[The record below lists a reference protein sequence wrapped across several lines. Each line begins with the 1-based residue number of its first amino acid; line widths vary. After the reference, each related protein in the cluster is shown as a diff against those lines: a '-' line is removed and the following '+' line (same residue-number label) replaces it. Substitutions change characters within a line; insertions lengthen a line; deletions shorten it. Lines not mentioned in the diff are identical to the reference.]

1 MVQANLDNALEEGR
15 EAVRRHAWREAYE
28 RLHAADQAG
37 GLEADDL
44 EGLAE
49 AAWWNGRSDECIAAR
64 ERAYT
69 LHLEAGR
76 PRRAALVATSLA
88 KEQFGRSA
96 PAIGQAWL
104 NRAERLLQ
112 DEAIGVEHGYLTRL
126 RAMLA
131 VEDDG
136 GLDRALELA
145 RETVEIGTRFGSR
158 DLMALGLQDQGRAL
172 IAKGELKE
180 GMTLLGEATV
190 AALSGELAPY
200 TTGVIYCNMIDQCQA
215 MADYGRAREW
225 TEAASRWCDRM
236 AIAGFPGMCRVHRA
250 DVIGLRGGWREAE
263 LEARNAFDELRN
275 FHTAYAAE
283 AQYVIG
289 ETRLWRGDLSE
300 AREAFRVAHELGRDP
315 NPGLALLQLAEGK
328 VEAAATTIRR
338 SLSMKRQP
346 LGRARLLPA
355 QLAIAVASDDRATAE
370 AVAREL
376 GETAKTYPTPAL
388 KAHALTAEAVVS
400 LTAGDSETA
409 VSLLCEVLPL
419 WRQVEAPYEEAK
431 ARVALASAYRSGGDP
446 DGAVLELQAA
456 RAAFGRLGATIDE
469 QLASRLLVELGVAG
483 GADEATSPQA
493 TRTFVFTD
501 IVKSTELVEAMGDDA
516 WNEVLRWHDQM
527 LQRLIGEDGGEEIK
541 HVGDGLFASFDRPEQ
556 AITCAVQIQRT
567 LSEHRRN
574 HGFAPQV
581 RIGIHRAAASRV
593 GLDYRGKGVHE
604 AARIAALAA
613 GGEILASWHTAQ
625 PCKFPVSEPREVS
638 LKGIAQP
645 MQVVAISWR

>member
-1 MVQANLDNALEEGR
+1 M
-15 EAVRRHAWREAYE
+15 
-28 RLHAADQAG
+28 
-37 GLEADDL
+37 
-44 EGLAE
+44 
-49 AAWWNGRSDECIAAR
+49 
-64 ERAYT
+64 
-69 LHLEAGR
+69 
-76 PRRAALVATSLA
+76 
-88 KEQFGRSA
+88 
-96 PAIGQAWL
+96 
-104 NRAERLLQ
+104 
-112 DEAIGVEHGYLTRL
+112 
-126 RAMLA
+126 
-131 VEDDG
+131 
-136 GLDRALELA
+136 
-145 RETVEIGTRFGSR
+145 
-158 DLMALGLQDQGRAL
+158 
-172 IAKGELKE
+172 
-180 GMTLLGEATV
+180 
-190 AALSGELAPY
+190 
-200 TTGVIYCNMIDQCQA
+200 
-215 MADYGRAREW
+215 
-225 TEAASRWCDRM
+225 
-236 AIAGFPGMCRVHRA
+236 
-250 DVIGLRGGWREAE
+250 
-263 LEARNAFDELRN
+263 
-275 FHTAYAAE
+275 
-283 AQYVIG
+283 
-289 ETRLWRGDLSE
+289 
-300 AREAFRVAHELGRDP
+300 
-315 NPGLALLQLAEGK
+315 
-328 VEAAATTIRR
+328 
-338 SLSMKRQP
+338 
-346 LGRARLLPA
+346 
-355 QLAIAVASDDRATAE
+355 
-370 AVAREL
+370 
-376 GETAKTYPTPAL
+376 
-388 KAHALTAEAVVS
+388 
-400 LTAGDSETA
+400 
-409 VSLLCEVLPL
+409 

-581 RIGIHRAAASRV
+581 RIGVHRAAASRV